1 MVEILS
7 DYQKSAP
14 DVKDYRIKV
23 SGDGLTSMRA
33 REAILMRA
41 DGLTPERRL
50 KKMYVGSEDF
60 HQQVNVL
67 QVS

>member
-7 DYQKSAP
+7 EYQKYAP
-14 DVKDYRIKV
+14 NVKDYRIKV
-23 SGDGLTSMRA
+23 S
-33 REAILMRA
+33 REAILLRA